1 MTEDAGHNQ
10 AGGKPPEERRSIWQR
25 FRSWWTKP
33 PTALATLLLGLA
45 GFVLAAVLSLVAS
58 ILLHFFGASGS
69 VSGYVLIATI
79 AVSLMVGGVSALWAT
94 AKYFRVRVQAAE
106 AEREREQAKLAE
118 LATDHEALRRLG
130 IYHDHLY
137 NLIDSLIAG
146 DLSLSDLGSEETSQ
160 AICGAAERQLQDGT
174 GENCCVSLWMEDSG
188 SVVREKIQGAVN
200 KWVPAVEI
208 GNVFKIVADLGL
220 KPPEKKAFEVDVDS
234 SWLNYRL
241 RIERGRGEAEVFEED
256 HLEEVHRGSP
266 DLEAFKSCG
275 FRSVRAVSFQREGQ
289 TGYLVALSTDAN
301 PFSIVE
307 GSYLL
312 WLRHAIELDEA
323 IRGASS

>member
-45 GFVLAAVLSLVAS
+45 GFALAAVLSLVAS

-69 VSGYVLIATI
+69 ISGYVLIATI
-79 AVSLMVGGVSALWAT
+79 AVSLMAGGVSALWAT

-146 DLSLSDLGSEETSQ
+146 DLSLGDLGSEETSQ
-160 AICGAAERQLQDGT
+160 AICGTAEKQLQNGT
-174 GENCCVSLWMEDSG
+174 GVTCCVSLWMEAANSPM
-188 SVVREKIQGAVN
+188 RERIQDVLN
-200 KWVPAVEI
+200 MVPAVEM
-208 GNVFKIVADLGL
+208 GNAFKIVADLGL
-220 KPPEKKAFEVDVDS
+220 KPPERKAFEVNVDS
-234 SWLNYRL
+234 SWLNFRR
-241 RIERGRGEAEVFEED
+241 RIERESGQAEVFEED
-256 HLEEVHRGSP
+256 HLEEVDRGSA
-266 DLEAFKSCG
+266 DIKAFKSCG

-289 TGYLVALSTDAN
+289 TGYLVALSTEAN
-301 PFSIVE
+301 PFSIIE